1 MLKKERVA
9 GVDIARA
16 VAIIGMVAAHF
27 IPPDPQGLGF
37 VLVDEITDGL
47 PAALFA
53 VLAGVS
59 LSFMGTRGAR
69 SGGQA
74 WQVFKFQQLVRGL
87 VLMAAGTLLTGL
99 QDAINVVLIS
109 IGAVIIILCPAVR
122 LRTTRIAQ
130 VAGAVFLLGP
140 LIPALLPGLN
150 ERISLFGGAFPL
162 WSWVGYGCVGIIAHR
177 MLLDSGRSQA
187 IAAAVGL
194 VLTTGGLFL
203 RGVLDIFLSGGYGTT
218 GRLFLLLDSLPEFF
232 ISGLSAY
239 LAADGHSGGLI
250 DQATSVGF
258 SLLVLSLCLML
269 GAVRGLSFVL
279 TPFKAFGSMAL
290 TLYVAH
296 VLSAAWVYGAF
307 VPFDPS
313 ETAAQSSASVSASPS
328 ASAQNEGSLSALGW
342 SLVVGLAGATA
353 WKARYRRGPLE
364 AAMHRIV
371 VAQSSLSVPP
381 TGASVPESAEEQVQ
395 VSA

>member
-1 MLKKERVA
+1 M
-9 GVDIARA
+9 
-16 VAIIGMVAAHF
+16 
-27 IPPDPQGLGF
+27 
-37 VLVDEITDGL
+37 
-47 PAALFA
+47 
-53 VLAGVS
+53 
-59 LSFMGTRGAR
+59 
-69 SGGQA
+69 
-74 WQVFKFQQLVRGL
+74 
-87 VLMAAGTLLTGL
+87 
-99 QDAINVVLIS
+99 
-109 IGAVIIILCPAVR
+109 
-122 LRTTRIAQ
+122 
-130 VAGAVFLLGP
+130 
-140 LIPALLPGLN
+140 N

-177 MLLDSGRSQA
+177 MLLDSGRRQA

-194 VLTTGGLFL
+194 VLTTDGLFL
-203 RGVLDIFLSGGYGTT
+203 RGVLDIFFSGGYGTT

-232 ISGLSAY
+232 ISGLSVC

-258 SLLVLSLCLML
+258 SLLVLALCLLL

-279 TPFKAFGSMAL
+279 TSFKAFGSMAL

-313 ETAAQSSASVSASPS
+313 ETAAQSSASVSASTS
-328 ASAQNEGSLSALGW
+328 ASASLQGEGSPSALGW
-342 SLVVGLAGATA
+342 SVVVGSAGATA

-371 VAQSSLSVPP
+371 VAQSSLSTPP